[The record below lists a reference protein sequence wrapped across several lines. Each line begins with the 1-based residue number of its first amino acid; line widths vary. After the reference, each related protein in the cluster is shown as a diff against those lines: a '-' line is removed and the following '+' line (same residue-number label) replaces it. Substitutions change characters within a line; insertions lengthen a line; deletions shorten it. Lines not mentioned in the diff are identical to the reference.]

1 MDQMR
6 PNIIASESVC
16 TGSFYKVPDS
26 DIARAKLPLF
36 RPEAIRQRSDN
47 AYGEIILLRPV
58 ALSLLLFLAVGFIAA
73 LIAFL
78 VLGHYTNK
86 AHISGVLLPDRGL
99 IKLYPPATGTLVKCS
114 VREGQQVQK
123 EDVLFELSSD
133 KSSAALG
140 STETEIR
147 RELTSRRQSLA
158 QERADTLKLS
168 LQQQTY
174 LHDRLDKI
182 HQEKIHL
189 AIEIDATEKK
199 ADVAER
205 MLARYRQLRSANL
218 ISLMQFE
225 EKEGEPLEQQ
235 KALQELKRSQV
246 ALEGE
251 LGEAETQL
259 QRLPLQTQ
267 LQVAALERSISEI
280 EGQLSEHEATRAAA
294 VRAPAEGTVSA
305 IVDKLGVTVQPNTA
319 LATLVPLQA
328 KLEAHLYAP
337 SRAVGFIKPGEKVLL
352 RYQAYPSE
360 KFGHYQGVIS
370 QVSRVAISPAEYA
383 FRTGGTAEE
392 PMYEITVPLPSQTI
406 PLYGQPHLLQAGM
419 VVDAD
424 VTLDRRRLIEW
435 IFEPLLSLRGRLAA

>member
-1 MDQMR
+1 MDQIR
-6 PNIIASESVC
+6 PNTSISENAC
-16 TGSFYKVPDS
+16 ARSFYKVPDG
-26 DIARAKLPLF
+26 DVAAARLPLF
-36 RPEAIRQRSDN
+36 RPEAIRELGDK

-58 ALSLLLFLAVGFIAA
+58 ALSLLLLLAMGFIAA
-73 LIAFL
+73 LTAFL

-86 AHISGVLLPDRGL
+86 AHISGVLLPDQGL
-99 IKLYPPATGTLVKCS
+99 IKLYGPAPGTLVRCS
-114 VREGQQVQK
+114 VREGQEVRK

-133 KSSAALG
+133 KSSVALG

-147 RELTSRRQSLA
+147 RELLSRRQSLA
-158 QERADTLKLS
+158 QERADNLKLS
-168 LQQQTY
+168 LQQETY
-174 LHDRLDKI
+174 LRDRIDKI
-182 HQEKIHL
+182 HQEELHL

-205 MLARYRQLRSANL
+205 MLARYQQLQRADL
-218 ISLMQFE
+218 ISSMQFE
-225 EKEGEPLEQQ
+225 EKEVEPLEQQ

-251 LGEAETQL
+251 LRDAESQL
-259 QRLPLQTQ
+259 QRVPLQTQ
-267 LQVAALERSISEI
+267 LQVAALDRSISEI
-280 EGQLSEHEATRAAA
+280 EGQLSEHEASRAAV
-294 VRAPAEGTVSA
+294 VRAPADGIVSA
-305 IVDKLGVTVQPNTA
+305 IVDKIGVTVQPSTA
-319 LATLVPLQA
+319 LATLIPVQA

-337 SRAVGFIKPGEKVLL
+337 SRAVGFIKPGENVLL

-370 QVSRVAISPAEYA
+370 QVSRVAISPPEYA
-383 FRTGGTAEE
+383 FRTGGTADE

-406 PLYGQPHLLQAGM
+406 LLYGQPRLLQAGM
-419 VVDAD
+419 AVDAD